1 MLIDPRWE
9 LKWLGEEAM
18 SVLVETP
25 DGEVGKMPRE
35 RLTNYMRVDNND
47 CQCKRQRHCCFEC
60 NALILSLI
68 HI

>member
-25 DGEVGKMPRE
+25 DGKVGNLPRE
-35 RLTNYMRVDNND
+35 RLTNYVRIDNKLIPKDKVDW
-47 CQCKRQRHCCFEC
+47 
-60 NALILSLI
+60 LM
-68 HI
+68 